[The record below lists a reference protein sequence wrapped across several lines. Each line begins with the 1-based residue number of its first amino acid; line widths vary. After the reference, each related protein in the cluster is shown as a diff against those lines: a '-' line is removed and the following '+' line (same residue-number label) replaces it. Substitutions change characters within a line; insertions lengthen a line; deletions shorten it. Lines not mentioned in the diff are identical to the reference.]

1 VDECVHGSHEC
12 LQSLASCSN
21 TDGSYNC
28 TCNYGYVGD
37 GKTFCRP
44 KGKPYYCR
52 VLVFQGPLLFNNKR
66 LVNHTIGYKIGVD
79 FEDCEMHCYF
89 EKNCVSV
96 NYQVDTETCELNNA
110 THLKYDEN
118 FIEENGYLYHGAD
131 VSFCFNFSS
140 SSSSSCSCS
149 CSSCSSFACDE
160 IYCHNGGT
168 CQSGF
173 TVKGYRCLCPP
184 GYTGERCETG

>member
-1 VDECVHGSHEC
+1 M
-12 LQSLASCSN
+12 
-21 TDGSYNC
+21 
-28 TCNYGYVGD
+28 
-37 GKTFCRP
+37 
-44 KGKPYYCR
+44 
-52 VLVFQGPLLFNNKR
+52 
-66 LVNHTIGYKIGVD
+66 NHTIGYKIGVD

-140 SSSSSCSCS
+140 SSSSCS
-149 CSSCSSFACDE
+149 CSSCSSLSSSSSSFFLA
-160 IYCHNGGT
+160 
-168 CQSGF
+168 
-173 TVKGYRCLCPP
+173 
-184 GYTGERCETG
+184 

>member
-1 VDECVHGSHEC
+1 M
-12 LQSLASCSN
+12 
-21 TDGSYNC
+21 
-28 TCNYGYVGD
+28 
-37 GKTFCRP
+37 
-44 KGKPYYCR
+44 
-52 VLVFQGPLLFNNKR
+52 
-66 LVNHTIGYKIGVD
+66 NHTIGYKIGVD

-110 THLKYDEN
+110 THFKYDEN

-149 CSSCSSFACDE
+149 CSSCSSLSSSSSSFFLA
-160 IYCHNGGT
+160 
-168 CQSGF
+168 
-173 TVKGYRCLCPP
+173 
-184 GYTGERCETG
+184 